1 MDSIKYLDENIASTV
16 ITLTSEDLHQIE
28 EAYSKIPMQGDR
40 LSEVHMSFID
50 R

>member
-1 MDSIKYLDENIASTV
+1 MDSIKYLDENIASAE
-16 ITLTSEDLHQIE
+16 IELTADDLSQIQE
-28 EAYSKIPMQGDR
+28 GYSKIPVQGER